1 MYKHK
6 PIPVTNVKIG
16 DKVYNCN
23 AQGIV
28 ELPERYEQFNPIEEV
43 KLRIVKTVKKT
54 VERDDYKV

>member
-28 ELPERYEQFNPIEEV
+28 ELPEIYKQFNPIEEV

-54 VERDDYKV
+54 VERDDSKV

>member
-16 DKVYNCN
+16 EVVYNCN

-43 KLRIVKTVKKT
+43 KIKTVKTVKKT
-54 VERDDYKV
+54 VIKDDSKV

>member
-16 DKVYNCN
+16 KTTYNCN

-28 ELPERYEQFNPIEEV
+28 ELPEIYKQFNPIEEV
-43 KLRIVKTVKKT
+43 KIKTKKVKK
-54 VERDDYKV
+54 DAIDG

>member
-6 PIPVTNVKIG
+6 PIPMTNVKIG

-28 ELPERYEQFNPIEEV
+28 ELPERYEQFNPMEE
-43 KLRIVKTVKKT
+43 LTIVKKKKVVKNDKM
-54 VERDDYKV
+54 D